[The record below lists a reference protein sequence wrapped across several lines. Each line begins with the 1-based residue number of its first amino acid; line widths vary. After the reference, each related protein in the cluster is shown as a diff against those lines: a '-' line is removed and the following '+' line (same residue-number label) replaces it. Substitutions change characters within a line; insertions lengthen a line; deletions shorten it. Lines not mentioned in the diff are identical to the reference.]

1 MKREALAWLLALG
14 LGAVVAWQGLQMQRL
29 EEALREQPRQRASQ
43 QSRDSGRREADPY
56 LQKQV
61 KNTLT
66 KAQAQFRECYT
77 SFLTTEPEPKSGR
90 VMLDWQILADGSVLR
105 PAVVRSDFPQA
116 TLGECLRD
124 EVARMTFPP
133 PPSKAA
139 SYVEHTFRFDFKQEN

>member
-1 MKREALAWLLALG
+1 MKREALVWIAALG
-14 LGAVVAWQGLQMQRL
+14 LGVVVVWQGLQMQRL
-29 EEALREQPRQRASQ
+29 EDALREKPRQRASQ
-43 QSRDSGRREADPY
+43 QSRDFGRRAAAPY

-61 KNTLT
+61 KNSLT

-77 SFLTTEPEPKSGR
+77 SFLTTDPETKSGR

-105 PAVVRSDFPQA
+105 PEVVRSDFPQA

-133 PPSKAA
+133 PPSGAA
-139 SYVEHTFRFDFKQEN
+139 RYVEHTFRFDFQQEN

>member
-14 LGAVVAWQGLQMQRL
+14 LGAVVIWQGLQLQRL

-43 QSRDSGRREADPY
+43 PSRDSGRREADPY

-66 KAQAQFRECYT
+66 KRQSQFRECYT
-77 SFLTTEPEPKSGR
+77 SFLTTEPETKSGR
-90 VMLDWQILADGSVLR
+90 VVLDWQVQPDGSVLR
-105 PAVVRSDFPQA
+105 PEVVRSELPQA

-133 PPSKAA
+133 PPSGATR
-139 SYVEHTFRFDFKQEN
+139 YVEHTFRFDFQTQE

>member
-14 LGAVVAWQGLQMQRL
+14 LGAVVIWQGLQLQRL
-29 EEALREQPRQRASQ
+29 EDALREPPRQQASQ

-66 KAQAQFRECYT
+66 KRQSQFRECYT
-77 SFLTTEPEPKSGR
+77 SFLTTEPETKSGR
-90 VMLDWQILADGSVLR
+90 VVLDWQILADGSALR
-105 PAVVRSDFPQA
+105 PEVVRSDFPQA

-133 PPSKAA
+133 PPSGTTR
-139 SYVEHTFRFDFKQEN
+139 YVEHTFRFDFQPQE

>member
-14 LGAVVAWQGLQMQRL
+14 LGAVVIWQGLQLQRL

-43 QSRDSGRREADPY
+43 PSRDSGRREADPY

-66 KAQAQFRECYT
+66 KRQSQFRECYT
-77 SFLTTEPEPKSGR
+77 SFLTTEPETKSGR
-90 VMLDWQILADGSVLR
+90 VVLDWQVQPDGSVLR
-105 PAVVRSDFPQA
+105 PEVVRSELPQA

-133 PPSKAA
+133 PPSGAA
-139 SYVEHTFRFDFKQEN
+139 RYVEHTFRFDFQPQE

>member
-14 LGAVVAWQGLQMQRL
+14 LGAVVIWQGLQLQRL

-43 QSRDSGRREADPY
+43 PSRDSGRREADPY

-66 KAQAQFRECYT
+66 KRQSQFRECYT
-77 SFLTTEPEPKSGR
+77 SFLTTEPETKSGR
-90 VMLDWQILADGSVLR
+90 VVLDWQILADGSALR
-105 PAVVRSDFPQA
+105 PEVVRSDFPQA

-133 PPSKAA
+133 PPSGAA
-139 SYVEHTFRFDFKQEN
+139 RYVEHTFRFDFQQEN